1 MAIFPF
7 GQCPFME
14 LGHTAYR
21 STAPVPYSTASSENR
36 HGSMPPFGV
45 PFPGHDVATPPREQ
59 PDGCVKSELGG
70 DRGRFSP
77 LAVGSSGS
85 SGHESEPRNSHILG
99 AFLNVQ
105 CVSTE

>member
-21 STAPVPYSTASSENR
+21 STAPVPYSTASQR
-36 HGSMPPFGV
+36 KPPRFNAAIWRSV
-45 PFPGHDVATPPREQ
+45 SSHDVATLPREQ

-85 SGHESEPRNSHILG
+85 SGHESELRNSHILG